1 VAVSGGLALWL
12 GLSATPDAAGAV
24 LAAGLLGT
32 AATAIAFLRPV
43 VLGVALTA
51 SAGAYALLLAIDD
64 PPLDSRAAGVAAALV
79 VVGELSGWAR
89 ELAGTRDEPGGVWR
103 RPAWIAGVAV
113 GALGLCWMVLAIAD
127 VTRLEGLG
135 IEAVGALA
143 ALTALVV
150 AARLAGTRGGS

>member
-1 VAVSGGLALWL
+1 VAVSAGLAVWL
-12 GLSATPDAAGAV
+12 GLSASPDATGVV

-32 AATAIAFLRPV
+32 AATAIAFVRPV
-43 VLGVALTA
+43 VLGAALTT
-51 SAGAYALLLAIDD
+51 SAAAYALLLAIDD

-79 VVGELSGWAR
+79 VVGELNGWAR
-89 ELAGTRDEPGGVWR
+89 ELAGTRDEPGGAWH

-113 GALGLCWMVLAIAD
+113 GALGLCWVVLAIAD

-143 ALTALVV
+143 ALAALAV
-150 AARLAGTRGGS
+150 AARLTGTRGGS